1 MAPTNSKADGDMA
14 NAKDWKA
21 GIRSLGPGAPS
32 TEYFP
37 FYGMDWDAASTE
49 GLKFGG
55 SSTPETTRFHAG
67 KHDSQN
73 GESIYDIAIA
83 LQYGQGTGSTQLLKF
98 LSEHINLIHN
108 PPYKDWKCILT
119 AGNTSALDIVFRM
132 LGQMGDYILVE
143 EYTYPTVY
151 ETGVPMGYK
160 FATVRMDELGIIPA
174 ELDSVLT
181 NWSERERNGK
191 KPVLLYTI
199 PCGQNPSGATQ
210 PIERKHE
217 IYAVAQKHG
226 VYILEDDPY
235 YFIQMPP
242 YKSSLLPLDE
252 KQSLEPET
260 DSFPTSV
267 EQFARALIPSYLS
280 IDTDGRVFRMDS
292 FSKIIAPGT
301 RMGWVTASEQ
311 VIERM
316 VRAHEVSV
324 QNPSGF
330 SQIAIFKLLHD
341 TWGHVGFVKWLRHLQ
356 KEYTRRRNTMF
367 DSFERYLPHQ
377 VVTWNPPTAGFFAWI
392 SIDWKKHPS
401 ANDMSAREIEQ
412 EIYKSAI
419 EHNTLVVPGSWFM
432 PSNGENVPME
442 KIFFRLNFAS
452 VSLETVQE
460 AIKGLGIAIRKTFC
474 LRQLEQS
481 L

>member
-1 MAPTNSKADGDMA
+1 
-14 NAKDWKA
+14 
-21 GIRSLGPGAPS
+21 
-32 TEYFP
+32 
-37 FYGMDWDAASTE
+37 
-49 GLKFGG
+49 
-55 SSTPETTRFHAG
+55 
-67 KHDSQN
+67 
-73 GESIYDIAIA
+73 
-83 LQYGQGTGSTQLLKF
+83 
-98 LSEHINLIHN
+98 
-108 PPYKDWKCILT
+108 
-119 AGNTSALDIVFRM
+119 M

-377 VVTWNPPTAGFFAWI
+377 VVTWNPPTAGFF
-392 SIDWKKHPS
+392 
-401 ANDMSAREIEQ
+401 
-412 EIYKSAI
+412 
-419 EHNTLVVPGSWFM
+419 
-432 PSNGENVPME
+432 
-442 KIFFRLNFAS
+442 
-452 VSLETVQE
+452 VSL
-460 AIKGLGIAIRKTFC
+460 L
-474 LRQLEQS
+474 LDD
-481 L
+481 